1 MSASDVHEASV
12 RSLSELTRTAPLDTV
27 AITTSR
33 RHRRRLP
40 LGGRRHSTT
49 WSAWNIPV
57 YAVLAIYAVI
67 IAYPLLWMV
76 ISSFKASTDIYADPW
91 GLPTTWLV
99 GNYAQAWDRGISD
112 YFVNSLIVTVI
123 STVVT
128 VLAAALC
135 AFGMVRLSNRVANI
149 VLIAMMGGL
158 VVAPQ
163 VSLIPLYRLLDAMGL
178 LNTYWAMILPYV
190 AFRLPM
196 AVILIRSVFL
206 AVPVELV
213 DAATIDG
220 CRSLQV
226 LRHVYLPLSRSV
238 LVTAAVLT
246 AYFAWNEFLF
256 AIVYVDSNAIRT
268 IPAGL
273 MAFRDALSTDWGV
286 LLAGLVIAALP
297 IVIVF
302 VLLQRYFVAGVAA
315 GSVKG

>member
-1 MSASDVHEASV
+1 MSTSDVRDASYV
-12 RSLSELTRTAPLDTV
+12 ALDDSPRTVPPLDTV
-27 AITTSR
+27 AITTRQPR
-33 RHRRRLP
+33 RQRTRPRRR
-40 LGGRRHSTT
+40 GNG
-49 WSAWNIPV
+49 WSVWNVPV
-57 YAVLAIYAVI
+57 YAVLAGYALA
-67 IAYPLLWMV
+67 IAYPLFWMV

-91 GLPTTWLV
+91 GIPSTWLI
-99 GNYAQAWDRGISD
+99 GNYAAAWERGISE
-112 YFVNSLIVTVI
+112 YFLNSLIVTVL
-123 STVVT
+123 STTIT

-135 AFGMVRLSNRVANI
+135 AYGMIRLSGRVASTI
-149 VLIAMMGGL
+149 LVIMLGGL

-163 VSLIPLYRLLDAMGL
+163 VSLIPLYRLLDSLGL

-206 AVPVELV
+206 AVPTELV

-220 CRSLQV
+220 CRSPQI
-226 LRHVYLPLSRSV
+226 LRHVYFPLSRSV
-238 LVTAAVLT
+238 LITAAVLT

-256 AIVYVDSNAIRT
+256 AIVYVDADAVRT

-286 LLAGLVIAALP
+286 LLAGLVVAALP
-297 IVIVF
+297 IVVVF
-302 VLLQRYFVAGVAA
+302 LFLQRYFVAGVAA

>member
-1 MSASDVHEASV
+1 MTVSDLDHV
-12 RSLSELTRTAPLDTV
+12 DTV
-27 AITTSR
+27 AAPDTIAVTTSAPDR
-33 RHRRRLP
+33 VRARRR
-40 LGGRRHSTT
+40 RRVNRWTP
-49 WSAWNIPV
+49 WNIPV
-57 YAVLAIYAVI
+57 YAVLAVYAVA
-67 IAYPLLWMV
+67 IAYPLFWMV
-76 ISSFKASTDIYADPW
+76 ISSFKASDDIYADPW
-91 GLPTTWLV
+91 GLPSTWLV
-99 GNYAQAWDRGISD
+99 GNYAAAWDRGISD

-123 STVVT
+123 STVAT
-128 VLAAALC
+128 VLIAALC
-135 AFGMVRLSNRVANI
+135 AFGMVRLPQRLAGV
-149 VLIAMMGGL
+149 VLIVIMGGL

-163 VSLIPLYRLLDAMGL
+163 VSLIPLYRLLDALGL

-196 AVILIRSVFL
+196 AIILIRSVFL

-238 LVTAAVLT
+238 IVTAAVLT

-256 AIVYVDSNAIRT
+256 AIVYVDADAVRT

-286 LLAGLVIAALP
+286 LLAGLVVAALP
-297 IVIVF
+297 IV
-302 VLLQRYFVAGVAA
+302 VLFIALQRYFVAGVAA

>member
-1 MSASDVHEASV
+1 MSTSDVRDAS
-12 RSLSELTRTAPLDTV
+12 RAALDARPRTGPLDTV
-27 AITTSR
+27 AVTTRQPR
-33 RHRRRLP
+33 RERARRR
-40 LGGRRHSTT
+40 RRVNR
-49 WSAWNIPV
+49 WSAWNVPV
-57 YAVLAIYAVI
+57 YAVLAVYAI
-67 IAYPLLWMV
+67 AIAYPLFWMIV
-76 ISSFKASTDIYADPW
+76 SSFKASTDIYADPW

-99 GNYAQAWDRGISD
+99 GNYAAAWDRGISE
-112 YFVNSLIVTVI
+112 YFLNSLIVTLL
-123 STVVT
+123 STVIT

-135 AFGMVRLSNRVANI
+135 AYGMVRLSSRVANI
-149 VLIAMMGGL
+149 ILVIMLGGL

-206 AVPVELV
+206 AVPKELV

-220 CRSLQV
+220 CRSPQV
-226 LRHVYLPLSRSV
+226 LRHVYFPLSRSV
-238 LVTAAVLT
+238 LITAAVLT
-246 AYFAWNEFLF
+246 AYFSWNEFLF
-256 AIVYVDSNAIRT
+256 AIVYVDADAVRT

-286 LLAGLVIAALP
+286 LLAGLVIAAAP
-297 IVIVF
+297 IVVVF
-302 VLLQRYFVAGVAA
+302 LSLQRYFVAGVAA

>member
-1 MSASDVHEASV
+1 MTASDLDRVAAPPAPDTITLITVEPE
-12 RSLSELTRTAPLDTV
+12 RTRA
-27 AITTSR
+27 
-33 RHRRRLP
+33 RRR
-40 LGGRRHSTT
+40 RRVNPWTP
-49 WSAWNIPV
+49 WNIPAYVVLAV
-57 YAVLAIYAVI
+57 YAIA
-67 IAYPLLWMV
+67 IAYPLFWMV
-76 ISSFKASTDIYADPW
+76 VSSFKASTDIYADPW
-91 GLPTTWLV
+91 GLPSTWLV
-99 GNYAQAWDRGISD
+99 GNYAAAWDRGISD
-112 YFVNSLIVTVI
+112 YFVNSLIVTVV
-123 STVVT
+123 STVAT
-128 VLAAALC
+128 VLIAALC
-135 AFGMVRLSNRVANI
+135 AYGMVRLSSRVASV
-149 VLIAMMGGL
+149 VLVVIMGGL

-163 VSLIPLYRLLDAMGL
+163 VSLIPLYRLLDSFGL

-196 AVILIRSVFL
+196 AIILIRSVFL
-206 AVPVELV
+206 SIPLELV

-226 LRHVYLPLSRSV
+226 LRHVYFPLSRSV

-256 AIVYVDSNAIRT
+256 AIVYVDADAVRT

-297 IVIVF
+297 IVILF
-302 VLLQRYFVAGVAA
+302 IALQRYFVAGVAA

>member
-1 MSASDVHEASV
+1 MTASD
-12 RSLSELTRTAPLDTV
+12 LDRV
-27 AITTSR
+27 AIPAAPDTITLTTVEPER
-33 RHRRRLP
+33 TRARRR
-40 LGGRRHSTT
+40 RRVNPWTP
-49 WSAWNIPV
+49 WNIPAYVVLAV
-57 YAVLAIYAVI
+57 YAIA
-67 IAYPLLWMV
+67 IAYPLFWMV
-76 ISSFKASTDIYADPW
+76 VSSFKASTDIYADPW
-91 GLPTTWLV
+91 GLPSTWLV
-99 GNYAQAWDRGISD
+99 GNYAAAWDRGISD
-112 YFVNSLIVTVI
+112 YFVNSLIVTVV
-123 STVVT
+123 STVAT
-128 VLAAALC
+128 VLIAALC
-135 AFGMVRLSNRVANI
+135 AYGMVRLSSRVASV
-149 VLIAMMGGL
+149 VLVVIMGGL

-163 VSLIPLYRLLDAMGL
+163 VSLIPLYRLLDSLGL

-196 AVILIRSVFL
+196 AIILIRSVFL
-206 AVPVELV
+206 SIPLELV

-226 LRHVYLPLSRSV
+226 FRHVYFPLSRSV

-256 AIVYVDSNAIRT
+256 AIVYVDADAVRT

-297 IVIVF
+297 IVILF
-302 VLLQRYFVAGVAA
+302 IALQRYFVAGVAA